1 MSTSITSRGAAL
13 IAAAAISL
21 LAAFAMTSRAD
32 AATLYACVKKQGG
45 SMRLVSQRAKCA
57 KSERKV
63 SWSTTGPAGRNGAS
77 GVNGAA
83 GKNGANGTN
92 GVNGQNLTS
101 QTPIASGQS
110 ESGAFAV
117 AGGES
122 KTGYAA
128 SGINFSQPLPT
139 PIAENHVVYN
149 LAGATTPQCPGAGR
163 AATGFVCMYESES
176 AGMTF
181 LVARDLALNTD
192 AADPFGFAAF
202 FTVTAASGYAA
213 GVWTVTAG

>member
-1 MSTSITSRGAAL
+1 MSTSITSRAIAL
-13 IAAAAISL
+13 ITAAAISL
-21 LAAFAMTSRAD
+21 IAAFAMASQAD
-32 AATLYACVKKQGG
+32 AATLYACVKKEGG
-45 SMRLVSQRAKCA
+45 SMRLVSQRTKCNR

-63 SWSTTGPAGRNGAS
+63 SWSTTGPAG
-77 GVNGAA
+77 
-83 GKNGANGTN
+83 KNGANGGAGANGKNGTN
-92 GVNGQNLTS
+92 GTNGQNLTS

-117 AGGES
+117 AAGES

-128 SGINFSQPLPT
+128 SGISFSQPLPA
-139 PIAENHVVYN
+139 PIAANHVVYN

-163 AATGFVCMYESES
+163 AAAGFVCMYESES
-176 AGMTF
+176 SGMTF
-181 LVARDLALNTD
+181 LVTRDFALNTN
-192 AADPFGFAAF
+192 AADPFGFAVF